1 MPSSEYVLEI
11 KTVQISPFR
20 TLMTA
25 LKDILLETNI
35 VFRKEGFQIVSMDNT
50 SSILVH
56 LNLKAENFEE
66 YYCEFDKIVI
76 GVNMFQLFKLI
87 NTIDSN
93 DMLTLYIKREHYSHG
108 VVSFLGMMFENGE
121 IRQCKIQEL
130 RLIEPDPH
138 EWELPE
144 LRYSSVINM
153 PSADF
158 QKIIR
163 DMSSLSK
170 KIDIKT
176 VGDELIFSVVGPFAK
191 AMIRRC
197 ESEGNLEYVHKKDEA
212 HIIQGEF
219 LLKNLGYVIKCT
231 NMCNTIEMMLD
242 NNMPLVVKYSVASL
256 GEIMLCLSPITV
268 DDDSSKYM

>member
-1 MPSSEYVLEI
+1 MPLSENVLEI
-11 KTVQISPFR
+11 KTVQITPFR

-35 VFRKEGFQIVSMDNT
+35 VFTKQGFQIVSMDNT
-50 SSILVH
+50 NSIMVH

-66 YYCEFDKIVI
+66 YFCEPEKIII

-93 DMLTLYIKREHYSHG
+93 DMLTLYIKREHYSNG
-108 VVSFLGMMFENGE
+108 IVSFLGMMFENGE
-121 IRQCKIQEL
+121 IKQCKIQEL
-130 RLIEPDPH
+130 RLIEPEED
-138 EWELPE
+138 EMDFPE
-144 LRYSSVINM
+144 LCYSSVINM

-163 DMSSLSK
+163 DMSCLSK
-170 KIDIKT
+170 KIDIKS
-176 VGDELIFSVVGPFAK
+176 VGDELIFSVVGPFAT

-197 ESEGNLEYVHKKDEA
+197 ECEGNLEYIHKKDES

-242 NNMPLVVKYSVASL
+242 NNMPLIVKYSVASL
-256 GEIMLCLSPITV
+256 GEIMLCLSPIVAV
-268 DDDSSKYM
+268 DDSGKM

>member
-1 MPSSEYVLEI
+1 MPSGDFVLEI
-11 KTVQISPFR
+11 KTIQISPLR

-35 VFRKEGFQIVSMDNT
+35 IFTKAGFQIMSTDNT
-50 SSILVH
+50 GSIFVY
-56 LNLKAENFEE
+56 LNLHAENFED
-66 YYCEFDKIVI
+66 YYCEPDKIII

-93 DMLTLYIKREHYSHG
+93 DMLTFYIKREHYSHG
-108 VVSFLGMMFENGE
+108 VVSFLGMMFENGQ
-121 IRQCKIQEL
+121 IKQCKIQEL
-130 RLIEPDPH
+130 RLIEPESH
-138 EWELPE
+138 EFELPD
-144 LRYSSVINM
+144 LRYSSIINM

-170 KIDIKT
+170 KIDIKS
-176 VGDELIFSVVGPFAK
+176 VGDELIFSVVGPFATST
-191 AMIRRC
+191 IRRSEC
-197 ESEGNLEYVHKKDEA
+197 EGNLKYLHKQDDS

-231 NMCNTIEMMLD
+231 NMCDTIEMMLE
-242 NNMPLVVKYSVASL
+242 NNMPLLVKYNVASL
-256 GEIMLCLSPITV
+256 GEIMLCMSPIV
-268 DDDSSKYM
+268 ALDDSGK

>member
-35 VFRKEGFQIVSMDNT
+35 VFSKHGFQIVSMDNT
-50 SSILVH
+50 GNILVH

-121 IRQCKIQEL
+121 IKQCKIQEL
-130 RLIEPDPH
+130 RLNEPDPH
-138 EWELPE
+138 ELELPE

-170 KIDIKT
+170 TIDIKT

-197 ESEGNLEYVHKKDEA
+197 ECEGNLEYLHKKDES
-212 HIIQGEF
+212 HVIQGEF
-219 LLKNLGYVIKCT
+219 LLKYLGYVIKCT

-256 GEIMLCLSPITV
+256 GEIMLCLSPIKSE
-268 DDDSSKYM
+268 DA